1 MPEYKTCRKC
11 GQDKPFADYYKGP
24 GTFGLRSQC
33 KLCINEANN
42 SARQANPEKYRQANL
57 AYYYKNKDALNKY
70 RRSKWPE
77 LYKSKIEYHKQ
88 KGKKYRTENP
98 DKINGIARRKRA
110 RKRANGWERYTEAQ
124 VLELHGAVCHIC
136 GDPID
141 LSLNRK
147 IGTEGW
153 EMALHIDHVIPISK
167 GGPDTLA
174 NVKPS
179 HGRCNLKKRA
189 NLPNNET
196 S

>member
-1 MPEYKTCRKC
+1 MTEYKTCRKC
-11 GQDKPFADYYKGP
+11 GQDKPFTDYYKGS

-42 SARQANPEKYRQANL
+42 SARQSNPEKYRHANL
-57 AYYYKNKDALNKY
+57 AYYYKNKNELNKARRANWPKVWETTKNHRLAKDKQY
-70 RRSKWPE
+70 R
-77 LYKSKIEYHKQ
+77 Q
-88 KGKKYRTENP
+88 QNP
-98 DKINGIARRKRA
+98 DKIAGIARRRRA
-110 RKRANGWERYTEAQ
+110 TKRANGWERYTEAQ

-153 EMALHIDHVIPISK
+153 EMSLHIDHVIPISK
-167 GGPDTLA
+167 GGPDKLS

-179 HGRCNLKKRA
+179 HGKCNLKKRA
-189 NLPNNET
+189 NLLG